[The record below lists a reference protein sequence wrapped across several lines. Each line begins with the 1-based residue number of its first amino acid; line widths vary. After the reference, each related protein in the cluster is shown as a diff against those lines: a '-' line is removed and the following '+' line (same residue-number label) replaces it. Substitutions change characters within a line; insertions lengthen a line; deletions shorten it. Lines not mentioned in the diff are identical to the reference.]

1 MEQTLTL
8 EEGFGA
14 LDTTTTLPYSGQYD
28 LGSELIAYDDG
39 SGNLAYGTPL
49 PGGSGGRHSVPA
61 ELLGS
66 DDVGIDTTIYIYH
79 QDGTN
84 IVPGSRPLT
93 QTVGGRGEAVKYMV
107 SQAGTYYFGFLGA
120 DLKEIG
126 LCRCDI
132 TAFPG
137 IPATSPEPWILLW
150 IRCRCQRQEISG
162 AGTRTL

>member
-1 MEQTLTL
+1 MEAEADTLFQL
-8 EEGFGA
+8 NFW
-14 LDTTTTLPYSGQYD
+14 
-28 LGSELIAYDDG
+28 
-39 SGNLAYGTPL
+39 
-49 PGGSGGRHSVPA
+49 
-61 ELLGS
+61 GS

-84 IVPGSRPLT
+84 IVPVQTFDADSR
-93 QTVGGRGEAVKYMV
+93 GRGEAVKYMV

-120 DLKEIG
+120 DLEEIG

-132 TAFPG
+132 TAFPR